1 MAAVFGADRG
11 GRGAVQLSGTE
22 TPTERHRWTAEAAL
36 APPPL
41 VQVMPGDLPDLL
53 KEDVMGLGV
62 SGHVAGGRVRKT
74 TTFRPPPKGKFEHR
88 TV

>member
-1 MAAVFGADRG
+1 MFGLCCRD
-11 GRGAVQLSGTE
+11 
-22 TPTERHRWTAEAAL
+22 RWTADAVAL

-53 KEDVMGLGV
+53 KEDVMGPGV

-74 TTFRPPPKGKFEHR
+74 TTSHPPPKVRSQLTSGLCSGPKSDSQGKLEHW